1 VGLVRLARK
10 KRAEKR
16 VNRVTKNSGLN
27 GLRGK
32 RVVVVRARP
41 VYSCRTSWTRME
53 QGHTRLKP
61 SLDSRLRAVIAVLVI
76 VGHLSQSWSQSTAA
90 ETPRSNKTA
99 PNPICAA
106 LRKARRAHTTQVQ
119 LARAGGAGLSGN
131 YAALAA
137 CTTAQASAD
146 GGNKGLRAHTG
157 RGGDACRRSPGGS
170 PGGGGSSR
178 EGTASSATNG
188 AAGRGC
194 GSSVRRAVGEAGHAA
209 GPRAGPV
216 RLAAHHRHRLRLL
229 RTRPPRYYRCTAL
242 VYARRVDRF
251 AAADD
256 DDDRECSV
264 LLLCCLL
271 WELLRD
277 HVSVER

>member
-1 VGLVRLARK
+1 
-10 KRAEKR
+10 
-16 VNRVTKNSGLN
+16 
-27 GLRGK
+27 
-32 RVVVVRARP
+32 
-41 VYSCRTSWTRME
+41 M
-53 QGHTRLKP
+53 
-61 SLDSRLRAVIAVLVI
+61 
-76 VGHLSQSWSQSTAA
+76 SQATAA
-90 ETPRSNKTA
+90 ETPRSNKAA

-170 PGGGGSSR
+170 PGGGRGSR
-178 EGTASSATNG
+178 EGTNG

-256 DDDRECSV
+256 DDRECSV
-264 LLLCCLL
+264 LLCCLL